1 MLNKLITTLASVLWA
16 SASYAGM
23 QTDRPYQELGRAQ
36 HFNLRVPGYVLGIE
50 KRSIYKEDK
59 TLLEGIQNAE
69 RPYEPRF
76 IEPVAAGGEGEKR
89 KIRF

>member
-1 MLNKLITTLASVLWA
+1 MGKCQLRW
-16 SASYAGM
+16 YAN
-23 QTDRPYQELGRAQ
+23 RPPYQELGRAQ

-50 KRSIYKEDK
+50 KRIYKEDK

-76 IEPVAAGGEGEKR
+76 IEPVAAGGEGKNAR
-89 KIRF
+89 